1 MINQIYCMEPFVYYW
16 KLKVYFENQ
25 AYFKGG
31 SEKNKSRARAAGVKG
46 GRDESTLTKY
56 SITLKLW
63 FNSIE
68 KWFWEV
74 KWFP

>member
-1 MINQIYCMEPFVYYW
+1 MEPFVYYW
-16 KLKVYFENQ
+16 KLKVYLENQ

-56 SITLKLW
+56 SITLLYIFASVAHMVFYK
-63 FNSIE
+63 
-68 KWFWEV
+68 
-74 KWFP
+74 

>member
-1 MINQIYCMEPFVYYW
+1 MEPFVYYW
-16 KLKVYFENQ
+16 KLKVYIENQ

-56 SITLKLW
+56 SITLKSTIRYK
-63 FNSIE
+63 NTRNYNGS
-68 KWFWEV
+68 K
-74 KWFP
+74 